1 MAGQCNGAGRARIR
15 IRVHPQWNPEEFLRW
30 IKTWPWA
37 GCQAAGK
44 VKEVDMNTVEWSDA
58 LQLDYEP
65 MDAVH
70 REFVALLALAQNAPD
85 ATLPLAWAAVVDHTV
100 EHFGREDEW
109 MRKTRFSAAENH
121 IIQHR
126 VVLNVLREGLALAR
140 AGQLDAVREM
150 AGELAVWFAKHTQS
164 LDAALALHMRREP
177 AGGGASGRTRG
188 GNPTAH
194 AHL

>member
-1 MAGQCNGAGRARIR
+1 MDGQCSGAPFDRIGIR
-15 IRVHPQWNPEEFLRW
+15 IHPQRRLADFLRW
-30 IKTWPWA
+30 IKTRPFA
-37 GCQAAGK
+37 RCQAVGK
-44 VKEVDMNTVEWSDA
+44 VKEVDMNAVEWSDA
-58 LQLDYEP
+58 LVLDFEP

-70 REFVALLALAQNAPD
+70 REFVDLLALAQSAPD

-100 EHFGREDEW
+100 EHFGREDDW

-140 AGQLDAVREM
+140 AGQMDAVREM

-177 AGGGASGRTRG
+177 AGGGAPRRTRG
-188 GNPTAH
+188 GGTTAH